1 MHQKQLKTALSLLQ
15 ASPLGRP
22 SILTPKVTSA
32 PLAQQ
37 VNAPGESTSSTS
49 SSSSSNDSESGIAG
63 ARAQQQGGG
72 DDGGVKAE
80 AEASTSAAQ
89 TELGQHQKGD
99 LLLDVLNKPIT
110 QDGDMLVGLG
120 DYFVGKGQREAAA
133 ICFAQATALGAGA
146 EDATRRKQALIQLK
160 QGIQQINKEEKEA

>member
-1 MHQKQLKTALSLLQ
+1 LVQVSDAHTSYSNGKAIQGHKGDQGWGATQHKPA
-15 ASPLGRP
+15 AA
-22 SILTPKVTSA
+22 VT
-32 PLAQQ
+32 
-37 VNAPGESTSSTS
+37 E
-49 SSSSSNDSESGIAG
+49 
-63 ARAQQQGGG
+63 QQGGG